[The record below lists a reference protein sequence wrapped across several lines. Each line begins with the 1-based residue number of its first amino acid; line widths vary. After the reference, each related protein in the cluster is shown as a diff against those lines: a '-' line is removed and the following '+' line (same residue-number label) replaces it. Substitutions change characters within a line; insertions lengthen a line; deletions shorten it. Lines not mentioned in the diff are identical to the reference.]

1 MNAFLI
7 LANPWLCRLIPPAF
21 VALAW
26 FIVSAGALADQQCK
40 TADNLPSVLQR
51 VSAAVVNLQTSD
63 AAVGSGFVLN
73 DGLIVT
79 SAHLAADKPLLIVF
93 QDGRR
98 ARWQTLY
105 LDQELDLAVARTE
118 DTELPH
124 LTLRADTPW
133 LGETVLALGNPFG
146 LGLTVTRGIISAQPR
161 AIGQVHR
168 LQTDAAIN
176 PGNSGGPLIDQQG
189 RVVGMISARASIGS
203 GIGFAVP
210 AAAIRKALKEA
221 TQVK

>member
-1 MNAFLI
+1 MKTYLI
-7 LANPWLCRLIPPAF
+7 LANPRPCRHILLAF

-26 FIVSAGALADQQCK
+26 LSLPAGTLADQQCK
-40 TADNLPSVLQR
+40 SADELPAVLQR
-51 VSAAVVNLQTSD
+51 ASAAVVNLQTSD
-63 AAVGSGFVLN
+63 AAVGSGFVLA

-79 SAHLAADKPLLIVF
+79 SAHLAAGKRLLIVF

-98 ARWQTLY
+98 VPWQTLHV
-105 LDQELDLAVARTE
+105 DQELDLAIARTE
-118 DTELPH
+118 GADLPH
-124 LTLRADTPW
+124 LMLRADTPG

-146 LGLTVTRGIISAQPR
+146 LGLTVTRGIVSAQPR
-161 AIGQVHR
+161 AIGRVHR

-203 GIGFAVP
+203 GIGFAIP
-210 AAAIRKALKEA
+210 AAAIRKVLEEA